1 MNYQLVLM
9 EWWVVGELSVSVD
22 GVVDCRY
29 CNCGL

>member
-22 GVVDCRY
+22 GVVDC
-29 CNCGL
+29 GWIIS